1 MIENDIDNPHYS
13 VLMAEVLQTLAPQAG
28 EVIVDGTF
36 GAGGYSRNILNAAPC
51 QIYAIDRDP
60 SAMIAAEKMQAEY
73 GNIADGGRFEF
84 LQGQFGDMQ
93 TLLADVGVQSVDG
106 IVLDI
111 GISSMQIDQAERGFS
126 FMRDGPLDM
135 RMSKS
140 GMSAADVVNQFS
152 EDKLARI
159 FYILGDEKRS
169 YPIAGAILRQR
180 VEKPFETTLE
190 LADLVE
196 RTIKKGKSKIHVA
209 TKVFQALRIF
219 VNEELVELVKSLNAA
234 EALLKPNGR
243 LVVVSFHSLEDRIVK
258 KFLKSRTGNV
268 SAPSRHVMVVQD
280 SVKPSFTLINRKVIT
295 ATTEELDVN
304 VRSRSAKLRAATR
317 SDAEM
322 FGEYFNPLP
331 EMPNLA

>member
-13 VLMAEVLQTLAPQAG
+13 VLMAEVLETLAAEDG
-28 EVIVDGTF
+28 ELIVDATF
-36 GAGGYSRNILNAAPC
+36 GAGGYSRNILNAAKVKL
-51 QIYAIDRDP
+51 YAIDRDP
-60 SAMIAAEKMQAEY
+60 NAVAA
-73 GNIADGGRFEF
+73 ADEMKAQYADRFTF

-93 TLLADVGVQSVDG
+93 SLLADVGVAQVDG

-135 RMSKS
+135 RMSVS
-140 GMSAADVVNQFS
+140 GMSAADVVNNFS
-152 EDKLARI
+152 EAELARI

-169 YPIAGAILRQR
+169 YPIAGAILRAR

-190 LADLVE
+190 LANLVE
-196 RTIKKGKSKIHVA
+196 NTIKKGKSKIHPA

-219 VNEELVELVKSLNAA
+219 INQELAELVKSLNAA

-243 LVVVSFHSLEDRIVK
+243 LVVVCFHSLEDRIVK
-258 KFLKSRTGNV
+258 NFLKSRTGNV
-268 SAPSRHVMVVQD
+268 SAPSRHVMVVE
-280 SVKPSFTLINRKVIT
+280 KPAQSSFALINRKVIT
-295 ATTEELDVN
+295 ATKEELDVN
-304 VRSRSAKLRAATR
+304 VRSRSAKLRAAIRT
-317 SDAEM
+317 DAPA
-322 FGEYFNPLP
+322 FDEYFNPLP